1 MFIEGSIHIH
11 APRDKVWKSLTN
23 AEFVAQC
30 APGVKSMEV
39 VVPDQKFQ
47 AVAAV
52 GFGSVSTEFRTDVE
66 FLELVEPDSA
76 KIKAHGNAPGS
87 AVDVIAVMELSDGP
101 DDGTHLKWTADIT
114 VVGTIASLASRLMG
128 PVTKKM
134 TGIFFDCVKEKI
146 ET

>member
-1 MFIEGSIHIH
+1 MFIEGSVNIS
-11 APRDKVWKSLTN
+11 APRDKVWNSLTN
-23 AEFVAQC
+23 ADFVAQC
-30 APGVKSMEV
+30 APGIKSMEII
-39 VVPDQKFQ
+39 VPDQKFQ

-76 KIKAHGNAPGS
+76 KIKAHGSAPGS
-87 AVDVIAVMELSDGP
+87 AVDVIAVMNLSDGP
-101 DDGTHLKWTADIT
+101 DDTTELKWTADIT
-114 VVGTIASLASRLMG
+114 IVGTIASLASRLMG

-146 ET
+146 EA